1 MALLA
6 DVAELTLVV
15 ARRDLSSTDAA
26 PPPASIRPLLR
37 FRGHLSSRAVT
48 ALVGAL
54 DGDAELRSRVAES
67 ATEDGVGR
75 AGWLFLHRPEGWADE
90 LAVLTDAAVERSAQA
105 RSEHDERSARRRVV
119 QLEHAVEEL
128 RDRLASQDQE
138 LARSRSEL
146 DGERAAR
153 RAAMR
158 DIDRLQALADAAV
171 AQRDEAVADLGAA
184 RVASDERLTKLR
196 RAESELARVTMSRQQ
211 WSDPVE
217 AAVADARAALGEA
230 GAALDVAAA
239 RLRPPAVP
247 ADDGAAGSREADGA
261 SGRVVARK
269 ARRVP
274 LRLQRGAVDGT
285 VEATDQ
291 LLRTPGVQVLV
302 DGYNVT
308 MEGWPHLDARTQRE
322 RLVSLLTAVSA
333 RSGAD
338 VAVVFDGDDDGARP
352 SVTTPLAVR
361 VHYSPHD
368 VEADD
373 VIIAMAH
380 DAPSERGVVVV
391 SSDRRVADGVRRSGA
406 NVVSSSAL
414 LAWDRR

>member
-1 MALLA
+1 MA
-6 DVAELTLVV
+6 LVV
-15 ARRDLSSTDAA
+15 ARRDIASTDAA

-37 FRGHLSSRAVT
+37 FRGRLTGRAVNT
-48 ALVGAL
+48 LVGAL
-54 DGDAELRSRVAES
+54 DADADLRGRVAEI

-75 AGWLFLHRPEGWADE
+75 AGWLYVHRPDGWADE
-90 LAVLTDAAVERSAQA
+90 LATLDEAEAERAEQHRTDADERSAQ
-105 RSEHDERSARRRVV
+105 RRVV
-119 QLEHAVEEL
+119 QLEHAADEL
-128 RDRLASQDQE
+128 RGRLESHDEE
-138 LARSRSEL
+138 LARARSEL
-146 DGERAAR
+146 EEERSAR
-153 RAAMR
+153 REAQRSA
-158 DIDRLQALADAAV
+158 DRLRSAADAAV
-171 AQRDEAVADLGAA
+171 AQRDQAVADLVAA
-184 RVASDERLTKLR
+184 RSESDERLAKLR
-196 RAESELARVTMSRQQ
+196 RAESELARLAMSRQR
-211 WSDPVE
+211 WADPVE

-239 RLRPPAVP
+239 RLRPPEVP
-247 ADDGAAGSREADGA
+247 LDAASSSKGATSKGGMAPT
-261 SGRVVARK
+261 

-274 LRLQRGAVDGT
+274 IRLQRGAIDGT
-285 VEATDQ
+285 IEATDQ
-291 LLRTPGVQVLV
+291 LLRAPGVQVLV

-352 SVTTPLAVR
+352 SVSSPLAVR

-368 VEADD
+368 VEADA
-373 VIIAMAH
+373 VLIAMAH
-380 DAPSERGVVVV
+380 DAPPERAVVVV
-391 SSDRRVADGVRRSGA
+391 SSDKRVGDGVRRVGA